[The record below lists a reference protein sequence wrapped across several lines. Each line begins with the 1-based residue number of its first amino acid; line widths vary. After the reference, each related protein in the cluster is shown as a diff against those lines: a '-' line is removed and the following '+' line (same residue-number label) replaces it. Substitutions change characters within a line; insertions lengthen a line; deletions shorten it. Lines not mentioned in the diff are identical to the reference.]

1 MTLAH
6 RFPFGRAPAPV
17 KEDPTGPVPPPNPQ
31 ATALLVDFIPPAR
44 ALPFRAPSS
53 PPAPPSSPAPP
64 APSTSLIRPLPVRP
78 VARSR
83 VSLRNGAGAV
93 LLVLDLVVLVYLAAT
108 WGR

>member
-1 MTLAH
+1 VTLAH

-31 ATALLVDFIPPAR
+31 ATALLVDFVPPTR

-53 PPAPPSSPAPP
+53 SPAPPSSP
-64 APSTSLIRPLPVRP
+64 TSLVPLLPGRP
-78 VARSR
+78 VVRSR
-83 VSLRNGAGAV
+83 VSFRNGAGAV
-93 LLVLDLVVLVYLAAT
+93 LLVLDLAVLVYLAAT